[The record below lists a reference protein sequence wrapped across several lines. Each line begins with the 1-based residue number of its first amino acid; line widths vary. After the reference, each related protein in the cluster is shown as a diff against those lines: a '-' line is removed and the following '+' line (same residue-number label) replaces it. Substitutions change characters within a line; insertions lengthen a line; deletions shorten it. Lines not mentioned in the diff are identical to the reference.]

1 MKTKLPLA
9 FLALSLAITACKK
22 DKDDPTPAEPG
33 FRTTKVDY
41 NALTATTSYNSPL
54 FFDNNGDSTVDRTEG
69 RVRLRMLKAIDAYGK
84 SAASETK
91 AISATALA
99 GMFENTNNSFVAPYT
114 DLNSSNL
121 QLKSVTASSFSQAD
135 QESVHEDIIMAF
147 NSIAE
152 ASESAAETAEEGKAG
167 KLGTYLVDEYGIE
180 WIQVI
185 SKSLIGGFQLDYIGN
200 VLLSKG
206 LDANNTELVAGK
218 KYTQLEHNW
227 DEAYGLLTVNDI
239 YAATATD
246 ATKDPNESFLGSYV
260 WEYNKE
266 GYKKL
271 HAAFLKGRAAIINND
286 KAVLKAQADLIRA
299 EFEKAIASAALGYL
313 GKWKPGATTT
323 AANAHAIGEGVG
335 FIYSLR
341 FCKINGADAKFS
353 DDILDNLLEGGFW
366 GLYNDKVNAA
376 SDAIKAKFN
385 L

>member
-33 FRTTKVDY
+33 YRTSKVDY

-91 AISATALA
+91 AIFATTLA
-99 GMFENTNNSFVAPYT
+99 GMFENTNNSFIDT
-114 DLNSSNL
+114 DLNSSTL

-135 QESVHEDIIMAF
+135 QASVHDDIDAF
-147 NSIAE
+147 FDEIAK
-152 ASESAAETAEEGKAG
+152 ASEKVAETAEDGKAG
-167 KLGTYLVDEYGIE
+167 KLGSYLVDEDGIE
-180 WIQVI
+180 WAQVI
-185 SKSLIGGFQLDYIGN
+185 SKSLIGGLQLDYIGN
-200 VLLSKG
+200 VLLGKG

-239 YAATATD
+239 YNGGDLSGPKNA
-246 ATKDPNESFLGSYV
+246 NESFLGSYV

-266 GYKKL
+266 GYIKL

-286 KAVLKAQADLIRA
+286 KTVLKAQADLIRA

-313 GKWKPGATTT
+313 GKWKTGATT
-323 AANAHAIGEGVG
+323 AAKAHAIGEGIG

-341 FCKINGADAKFS
+341 FCKINGADIKFS
-353 DDILDNLLEGGFW
+353 GDILDSLLEGGFW
-366 GLYNDKVNAA
+366 NLDNDKVNAA